1 MMLMCGIKHYIY
13 INFEKLESYN
23 IFYYILER
31 IIEKDTPL
39 SQLIIIISC
48 SIHIKSLYLH
58 RSQFHK
64 ELLSRQGLYLW
75 ILTMMQPIYVN

>member
-39 SQLIIIISC
+39 SQLITLISC
-48 SIHIKSLYLH
+48 
-58 RSQFHK
+58 
-64 ELLSRQGLYLW
+64 
-75 ILTMMQPIYVN
+75 